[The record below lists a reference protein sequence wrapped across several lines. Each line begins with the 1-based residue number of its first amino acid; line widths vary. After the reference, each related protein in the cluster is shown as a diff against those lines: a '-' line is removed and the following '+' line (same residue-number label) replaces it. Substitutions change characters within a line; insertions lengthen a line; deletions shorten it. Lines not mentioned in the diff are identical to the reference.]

1 MICKI
6 CNQDIPDNKISLH
19 YWNKH
24 KVKYSSIVE
33 KEKSDE
39 KIECGKN
46 EERCEKSCER
56 LSEDNSSNTTKDKEG
71 REERRNIRRNSE
83 ATQQLRKEEIPARD
97 ASRIDRNWDNY
108 QRVVNYTTDEIEGEV
123 INEWL

>member
-39 KIECGKN
+39 KIEHSEV
-46 EERCEKSCER
+46 EEGSKIQSEEVCPKSNNKKSRRE
-56 LSEDNSSNTTKDKEG
+56 EG
-71 REERRNIRRNSE
+71 RESGNGE
-83 ATQQLRKEEIPARD
+83 RKEEIQARD